1 MGWETILN
9 TRGTTFKQLPP
20 SRQQALNA
28 DKAAAL
34 MNEFPSIIK
43 RPVIEAGG
51 TKLLVGFDP
60 ARYGEVLDK

>member
-1 MGWETILN
+1 MLN

-20 SRQQALNA
+20 ARQLGLNA

-34 MNEFPSIIK
+34 MSEFPSIIK

-51 TKLLVGFDP
+51 KKLLVGFDP
-60 ARYGEVLDK
+60 ARYEDVLDT